1 MVYFGLRLKLCESTN
16 NNSLPTISCHIHE
29 ITPNTSNTRN
39 IKDKK
44 HNKTKYALNYSSQ
57 VYRISIIF
65 HHNPEIFLPLNVFL
79 KLNRDLH
86 QSSSSLSPLQRNTSH
101 ISHDWIQR
109 HSTLVTYWILNH
121 LRFVLIKNLFFKGD
135 LAAMATSKK
144 PRTVNRDTKRRSG
157 EGGGAQLLMAH

>member
-16 NNSLPTISCHIHE
+16 NNSLPTISCQIHE

-65 HHNPEIFLPLNVFL
+65 HHNPEIFLPLQCFFET
-79 KLNRDLH
+79 
-86 QSSSSLSPLQRNTSH
+86 QQRSAPIQFITEPITEKH
-101 ISHDWIQR
+101 ISHL
-109 HSTLVTYWILNH
+109 T
-121 LRFVLIKNLFFKGD
+121 
-135 LAAMATSKK
+135 
-144 PRTVNRDTKRRSG
+144 
-157 EGGGAQLLMAH
+157 